1 MPKKKHLEKVVHSV
15 WRRDERSWHLLL
27 NVGKMTREKR
37 PTTREE
43 KKRMCPS
50 SFLLSPPP
58 THKRRST
65 PRSPSVASSS
75 SYDRERDKHTRR
87 PFHALRKRP
96 FPTARYLPNANYLF
110 GQTPLTFCVTKT
122 TSVAAATTTTYAP
135 TSEATKNTPPARQ
148 TEAYKVK
155 EELIGGS
162 AAGGIEDQ

>member
-1 MPKKKHLEKVVHSV
+1 MLKKKHLEKVVHSV
-15 WRRDERSWHLLL
+15 WRRDEKSWHLLL

-87 PFHALRKRP
+87 PFHALWKRP

-110 GQTPLTFCVTKT
+110 GQTLLTFCVTKT
-122 TSVAAATTTTYAP
+122 SVAAVTTTTYAP
-135 TSEATKNTPPARQ
+135 TSEFTKNTPPARQ